1 MSDPSGSSTLQ
12 RVVSHGA
19 ELVAESWGRAR
30 DPAVVLLH
38 GGGQTRHAWRRAGE
52 RLAQLGFYALI
63 PDLRGHGESA
73 WSPDGRYSPDLYA
86 DDVRAW
92 CALIEQSGEKP
103 PALVGASLGG
113 ISSLLAAGE
122 APRARPPALVL
133 VDIAHRGEPVG
144 ISRILNFMRAYPDGF
159 DSFEHA
165 LSVVAQYLP
174 HRASASA
181 GEGLRRNLR
190 ERDGRLVWH
199 WDPRLIQGVE
209 STPATRAQYS
219 QRLLSAARA
228 VNAPILVVRGADSD
242 VLSPEIA
249 DEFCREV
256 PRAQRADVAGARH
269 MVAGDQN
276 DPFLDVIIEFLK
288 RPELSRPAVQSAQ

>member
-1 MSDPSGSSTLQ
+1 MSEPSRSTLQ
-12 RVVSHGA
+12 RIVSHGA
-19 ELVAESWGRAR
+19 ELVAESWGKPR
-30 DPAVVLLH
+30 DPAVILLH

-52 RLAQLGFYALI
+52 RLSQLGFHALI

-73 WSPDGRYSPDLYA
+73 WSVDGRYSPELYA

-92 CALIEQSGEKP
+92 CKLAEKRP
-103 PALVGASLGG
+103 VLVGASLGG
-113 ISSLLAAGE
+113 LSSLLACGE
-122 APRARPPALVL
+122 APHAQPRALVL
-133 VDIAHRGEPVG
+133 VDIAHRGEPLG
-144 ISRILNFMRAYPDGF
+144 MSRILNFMRAYPDGF

-165 LSVVAQYLP
+165 LSIVAQYLP
-174 HRASASA
+174 HRAASASA

-199 WDPRLIQGVE
+199 WDPRLLPE
-209 STPATRAQYS
+209 TEPTPATRQQYAQ
-219 QRLLSAARA
+219 RMLSAARA
-228 VNAPILVVRGADSD
+228 VNAPILVVRGGDSD
-242 VLSPEIA
+242 VLSEEIA

-276 DPFLDVIIEFLK
+276 DPFLDVIVEFLR
-288 RPELSRPAVQSAQ
+288 RPEVAQPAPASAQ

>member
-1 MSDPSGSSTLQ
+1 MSEQSRSSLQ

-19 ELVAESWGRAR
+19 ELVAESWGTPD

-73 WSPDGRYSPDLYA
+73 WSPDGRYSPELYG

-92 CALIEQSGEKP
+92 CTSVGKP
-103 PALVGASLGG
+103 VALVGASLGG
-113 ISSLLAAGE
+113 LSSLIAAGE
-122 APRARPPALVL
+122 APRAQPRALVL
-133 VDIAHRGEPVG
+133 VDIAHRGEPPG

-165 LSVVAQYLP
+165 LSIVAQYLP
-174 HRASASA
+174 HRAASAGA

-190 ERDGRLVWH
+190 EREDGRLVWH
-199 WDPRLIQGVE
+199 WDPRLLQGTE
-209 STPATRAQYS
+209 STPTTRAQYA
-219 QRLLSAARA
+219 QRMLAAARH

-276 DPFLDVIIEFLK
+276 DPFLEVIVEFLK
-288 RPELSRPAVQSAQ
+288 QPEVAQAAPVSAQ